1 MTDDQASNALIN
13 KQITNIISTLIKERD
28 LHGDAHCA
36 NRAHTTI
43 VETSNISEVIAAKIF
58 RRCVN
63 HKYLSSAINCGLN
76 ADEVRRKWSKAP
88 FNLIENALKVAISD
102 ANALR
107 EHNKNLTTGL
117 QLALCFHQAAPYHKK
132 EHHLISLANRHFS
145 ASNLV
150 SSPIGKE
157 LCIEV
162 INICLKGDKQFLKN
176 YTELLLSYI
185 RINRL
190 VEILSPA
197 LVPLL
202 ANEPFD
208 KNLFLLFNGTRF
220 SLELLEEAISLCEYI
235 PKVDQWLKH
244 IEPLMRSSNT
254 VCQGIRIATL
264 ICRSGEP
271 KDSRILFDIASAA
284 SKTAGY
290 GSQRELHTS
299 LQVTIKSIDANSN
312 LLAVL
317 NDECCINLHKL
328 PTLRQSAD
336 ALAQLEGLVAK
347 SRYQDLLEKMYDSIN
362 LTQSTDSLEAFS
374 ILTRVSLSNNT
385 VDKLIECFVKLSK
398 VHSISLSDTAKYLEP
413 LFINGGLTLDQF
425 LPALTKECFD
435 RTHLRV
441 IIAYGAYNKEQQE
454 ACFNVAIDFGCRVSH
469 DNSLDCTLSN
479 DCFPNDVCI
488 SILEWPL
495 YFIVSEYS
503 ATILLESSSFDAS
516 RLNAFFALFLPEY
529 SSATIYS
536 LSGNQDQSAVNSM
549 TAWYMQEF
557 PENAIQQ
564 IESIGEYRTPLVK
577 IFLQAAPSGVS
588 WRNMTNTPKIFLE
601 RLINTYIA
609 DLEEKLV
616 SIDPWMISDD
626 ARPYYRSLNNEDI
639 RLVKKWNNDR
649 DLSPGQASKLLSA
662 RVAEKFVKNVLCA
675 YYGASDVSDISLQQL
690 NNNADNTRWSK
701 YDLYVASTDR
711 AIDCKNARKPYN
723 SSFFSEYHIPIFKK
737 QRIGGAGVHYACCL
751 SEYIPST
758 HFDVS
763 SDSSLLESCH
773 RLHEPYSISLIG
785 VITERVLSDLNTC
798 ISKHSLPLRIMADLE
813 PGSTNSYFI
822 PEWILGTCE
831 WTRPDSP
838 IESVLVSLAPSY
850 DMLSLCLE
858 ALYSLLSD
866 ALSVLSDP
874 ADNALP
880 YAVKA
885 QFYCSLISGSAP
897 NTGNNFLSPIKTRS
911 LNSSIGLLS
920 DLLKA
925 ASYRRVKAALFL
937 WWLSE
942 LILCLSHR
950 KRFSDTIFDLLG
962 KYSISRIVHFVGDP
976 NDYMQM
982 AWDTFYELSRLVSAS
997 NSTLPRLTSFRLHTR
1012 GILTASTEDDR
1023 RLTLIAYCGGSLKLA
1038 NKLLVS
1044 CGNNPLYAIKNKWC
1058 PSCGR
1063 LICDKCNFCSR
1074 GCSRVASLS
1083 ENIDLE
1089 DMSIS

>member
-1 MTDDQASNALIN
+1 MTNDQASNALIN
-13 KQITNIISTLIKERD
+13 KQITSIISTLVKERD

-43 VETSNISEVIAAKIF
+43 VETSSISEVIAAKIF

-63 HKYLSSAINCGLN
+63 HKYLTSAINCGLN
-76 ADEVRRKWSKAP
+76 ADEVRKKWSKAP
-88 FNLIENALKVAISD
+88 FNLIENALKIAISD

-107 EHNKNLTTGL
+107 DHNKNLTAGL
-117 QLALCFHQAAPYHKK
+117 QLALCFHQAAPYRKK
-132 EHHLISLANRHFS
+132 EYHLISLAKRHFS
-145 ASNLV
+145 VSNLTR
-150 SSPIGKE
+150 SPIGNE
-157 LCIEV
+157 LCIEI
-162 INICLKGDKQFLKN
+162 INICLKGDKQFLNN
-176 YTELLLSYI
+176 YTKLLLSYI
-185 RINRL
+185 KSNRL
-190 VEILSPA
+190 VEVLSPA
-197 LVPLL
+197 LAPLL
-202 ANEPFD
+202 TNEPFD
-208 KNLFLLFNGTRF
+208 KNLLLLFNGTTF
-220 SLELLEEAISLCEYI
+220 SLKLLEEAISLCDYI
-235 PKVDQWLKH
+235 PKVDPWLRH
-244 IEPLMRSSNT
+244 IVPLLRSSST

-264 ICRSGEP
+264 LCRSGEP

-290 GSQRELHTS
+290 GSRRELHTS
-299 LQVTIKSIDANSN
+299 LQVTINSIDASSN
-312 LLAVL
+312 LSAFL
-317 NDECCINLHKL
+317 NDECCNNLHKL

-336 ALAQLEGLVAK
+336 ALAQLEGLVAG
-347 SRYQDLLEKMYDSIN
+347 SRYQDLLERMYDSIK
-362 LTQSTDSLEAFS
+362 LSRSKDILEAFS

-398 VHSISLSDTAKYLEP
+398 VHSIGLSDTARYLEP
-413 LFINGGLTLDQF
+413 LFINGGLTLERL
-425 LPALTKECFD
+425 LPSLTKESFD
-435 RTHLRV
+435 RTLLRV
-441 IIAYGAYNKEQQE
+441 IIAYGAYNKEQQK
-454 ACFNVAIDFGCRVSH
+454 ACFNVAIDCGCKLSH
-469 DNSLDCTLSN
+469 DNLLNCTLSN
-479 DCFPNDVCI
+479 DCLPNDVCM

-503 ATILLESSSFDAS
+503 ATILSEFSSPVAS
-516 RLNAFFALFLPEY
+516 RLNAVLALFLPEY

-564 IESIGEYRTPLVK
+564 IESIGEYRSSLVK
-577 IFLQAAPSGVS
+577 IFLQAAPSGAS
-588 WRNMTNTPKIFLE
+588 WRNLTKTPKIFFE

-609 DLEEKLV
+609 DLEKRLA
-616 SIDPWMISDD
+616 SIESLLISDD
-626 ARPYYRSLNNEDI
+626 ARPYYRSLNDEDI

-662 RVAEKFVKNVLCA
+662 RVAEKFVKNILCA
-675 YYGASDVSDISLQQL
+675 HYGASDVSDISLQQL
-690 NNNADNTRWSK
+690 NGNADNTHWSK

-723 SSFFSEYHIPIFKK
+723 SPFFSEYHIPMFKK

-751 SEYIPST
+751 SEYIPAT

-763 SDSSLLESCH
+763 SDSRLLESCH
-773 RLHEPYSISLIG
+773 SLVEPYSISLIG
-785 VITERVLSDLNTC
+785 VITERVLGDLNAC
-798 ISKHSLPLRIMADLE
+798 ISKHSLPLKIIPDIE

-822 PEWILGTCE
+822 PEWMLGTCE
-831 WTRPDSP
+831 WISPDTL

-858 ALYSLLSD
+858 VLYSLSSDTLS
-866 ALSVLSDP
+866 ARSDP
-874 ADNALP
+874 GDNALP

-885 QFYCSLISGSAP
+885 QFYCSLIYGSAP
-897 NTGNNFLSPIKTRS
+897 NTGNNIISPLKTKRFG
-911 LNSSIGLLS
+911 SSIGLLS
-920 DLLKA
+920 DLLQA
-925 ASYRRVKAALFL
+925 ASYRRLKAALFL
-937 WWLSE
+937 WCLSE

-950 KRFSDTIFDLLG
+950 KRFRDTIFALLD
-962 KYSISRIVHFVGDP
+962 KNSIARIVHYIGDP
-976 NDYMQM
+976 NDYIQM

-1023 RLTLIAYCGGSLKLA
+1023 RLTLIAYCGGRLKLA
-1038 NKLLVS
+1038 NQFLVS
-1044 CGNNPLYAIKNKWC
+1044 CGNNPLYALKNEWC

-1083 ENIDLE
+1083 ENINIE
-1089 DMSIS
+1089 G